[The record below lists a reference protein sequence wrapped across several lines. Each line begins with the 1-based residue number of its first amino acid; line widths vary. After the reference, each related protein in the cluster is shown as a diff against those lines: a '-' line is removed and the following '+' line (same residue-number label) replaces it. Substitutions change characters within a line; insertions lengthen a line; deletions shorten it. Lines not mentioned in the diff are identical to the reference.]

1 VQHSGLSV
9 DGGSVPTW
17 VTMTGRLIAHV
28 VDYAYAYG
36 MDIDDVRLSTAIH
49 DPAIKAHFDAA
60 ESHLAA
66 DNPTDA
72 MKDITGAYKLAR
84 DTWNRFVESGNMSLR
99 GRPRPYS
106 ASWEGDDGDQIE
118 ALQRVT
124 FLTSISPDPAE
135 AIWFLAAL
143 REKDLLTA
151 EEARRALA
159 FTFTFATAVEASP
172 AARRQN
178 RRIARDEQARH
189 VRTDPTAL
197 AYLGSF
203 SLYPD
208 GWRGI
213 AEVTLALVDVPD
225 TAAFDEWNSALS
237 DLLNP
242 RGISGSHI
250 YVKNDGRVLFYA
262 DSDVTSTLTRIAE
275 AVVMVDDVYEA
286 ARAEKAL
293 ASRHRLTELEEIQ
306 DRLRGMMTDDVPSWI
321 RLEAIAG
328 WRLEEGPEVV
338 LALNPALRRD
348 LGYQDVLEVVHG
360 LGGIGLT
367 NSSRGFVIQAEPDA
381 LPALLTVIVPAL
393 EDLKAREQMK
403 EGEAAARAD
412 AVRHQLLGYGLR
424 PL

>member
-1 VQHSGLSV
+1 MRRRRQA
-9 DGGSVPTW
+9 
-17 VTMTGRLIAHV
+17 RLQKR
-28 VDYAYAYG
+28 
-36 MDIDDVRLSTAIH
+36 RL
-49 DPAIKAHFDAA
+49 
-60 ESHLAA
+60 
-66 DNPTDA
+66 
-72 MKDITGAYKLAR
+72 
-84 DTWNRFVESGNMSLR
+84 
-99 GRPRPYS
+99 
-106 ASWEGDDGDQIE
+106 
-118 ALQRVT
+118 
-124 FLTSISPDPAE
+124 AE
-135 AIWFLAAL
+135 AVETDGAL
-143 REKDLLTA
+143 TRSRVL
-151 EEARRALA
+151 
-159 FTFTFATAVEASP
+159 P
-172 AARRQN
+172 
-178 RRIARDEQARH
+178 
-189 VRTDPTAL
+189 DPTARTH
-197 AYLGSF
+197 LGSF
-203 SLYPD
+203 SLKPD

-225 TAAFDEWNSALS
+225 AAAFDEWNSALS

-275 AVVMVDDVYEA
+275 AVAMVDDVYES

-348 LGYQDVLEVVHG
+348 LPYQDVLEVVHG

-367 NSSRGFVIQAEPDA
+367 NSSKGFVIEAEPDA

-393 EDLKAREQMK
+393 EDLLAREQRK
-403 EGEAAARAD
+403 EAEEAARVD
-412 AVRHQLLGYGLR
+412 AVRHLLLGYGLR